1 MGIGRYILTRLALTV
16 PMLLILLTLVF
27 VILRILPGD
36 PCLALLGGRNV
47 TPERL
52 DECRELLGLKRSMP
66 AQYLAY
72 LGDVVRLDFGT
83 SIRTGQPVARE
94 LLLRFPATFELALF
108 GMAGA
113 TVLGLASGVF
123 ASVRRDRRAD
133 HVIRVLNI
141 ASFAMPIFWIGLM
154 LLMLFAVRWRLFPAG
169 GRLDPVAEAFFTPLT
184 NIYTLDTL
192 LRGEG
197 ALFLSTLHH
206 LVLPALTLAI
216 VVSGFIG
223 RMTRSS
229 MLDVLD
235 REYVTVAR
243 AKGLRERTVIS
254 RHALTN
260 ALIPVV
266 TVVGLQFAILM
277 AGAILTETVYSWP
290 GIARYLLEAIS
301 SRDFTAIQGAVVF
314 IAFFIAAVNLLVD
327 VVYARLDPRIRF

>member
-27 VILRILPGD
+27 LILRILPGD
-36 PCLALLGGRNV
+36 PCLALLGGRNI
-47 TPERL
+47 TAERL
-52 DECRELLGLKRSMP
+52 EECREGLGLNRP
-66 AQYLAY
+66 LPIQYLDY
-72 LGDVVRLDFGT
+72 LADAVRLDFGT

-94 LLLRFPATFELALF
+94 LLLRFPATIELAVF

-113 TVLGLASGVF
+113 TLLGLVSGVF

-133 HVIRVLNI
+133 HVVRVLNI
-141 ASFAMPIFWIGLM
+141 ASFAMPVFWIGLM
-154 LLMLFAVRWRLFPAG
+154 FLMLFAVRWRLFPAG
-169 GRLDPVAEAFFTPLT
+169 GRLDPVAEAFFRPIT
-184 NIYTLDTL
+184 NLYTLDTL
-192 LRGEG
+192 LRGQVG
-197 ALFLSTLHH
+197 LFLSALHH
-206 LVLPALTLAI
+206 LALPALTLAI

-243 AKGLRERTVIS
+243 AKGLPEPAVIL
-254 RHALTN
+254 RHALSN
-260 ALIPVV
+260 ALIPIV
-266 TVVGLQFAILM
+266 TVVGLQFALLM

-301 SRDFTAIQGAVVF
+301 SRDFTAIQGAVIF

-327 VVYARLDPRIRF
+327 VLYARLNPRIRF